1 MHDVLWG
8 AVEPF
13 RLGLLQRALA
23 EVLLVA
29 IAGAVVGT
37 FVILRGAAFIGES
50 LSHTIL
56 PGVAIAYVLGT
67 SLYLGAA
74 AFALLTVLIIL
85 VGTRHGGVSTDAA
98 IGVAFA
104 GLFPLGVILLSR
116 QSGTTRNL
124 ADLLFGDPLATDATD
139 LLLTA
144 VLVVGA
150 VLLVLV
156 AYRPLVVGSFDP
168 RFAQTLG
175 YRNGLVEAAFLVA
188 VASTV
193 IVSTFAVGNVLS
205 LALLVTP
212 TGAARLVTRRLPSML
227 GVAIAL
233 GMLAGVA
240 ALELSYW
247 FGIAAGACIVLCATA
262 ELLVALAIR
271 PLVLRRRERPA
282 PGPGVGAPRERLAT
296 P

>member
-29 IAGAVVGT
+29 IAGAAVGT
-37 FVILRGAAFIGES
+37 FVILRGSAFLGES

-56 PGVAIAYVLGT
+56 PGIAIAYVLGT
-67 SLYLGAA
+67 SLYLGAG
-74 AFALLTVLIIL
+74 AFALLTIVLVLI
-85 VGTRHGGVSTDAA
+85 GTRHGGIAVDAA

-104 GLFPLGVILLSR
+104 GLFPLGVILLAR
-116 QSGTTRNL
+116 QSGTTRSL

-139 LLLTA
+139 LVVTA
-144 VLVVGA
+144 VLAGSA
-150 VLLVLV
+150 VLLVAG
-156 AYRPLVVGSFDP
+156 AYRPLLASSFDP

-175 YRNGLVEAAFLVA
+175 YGDRAVEAAFLVA
-188 VASTV
+188 VAATV
-193 IVSTFAVGNVLS
+193 IVSTFTVGNVLS

-212 TGAARLVTRRLPSML
+212 TGAARLLTRRLPSM
-227 GVAIAL
+227 VAVGIAL
-233 GMLAGVA
+233 GMLAGIA

-247 FGIAAGACIVLCATA
+247 LGVAAGACIVLCATA
-262 ELLVALAIR
+262 EFALAFATVASVR
-271 PLVLRRRERPA
+271 GVRRRRR
-282 PGPGVGAPRERLAT
+282 PGVGALPAPILR